1 MVRKVSTNRKII
13 EQMTEKEIGQKV
25 DSINKGIEQ
34 LHEQMEKKADVDT
47 LEKKYSELQTEIQNQ
62 LEKVTEK
69 EYFKKQQEQLDK
81 ISTDLMDL
89 HQTQQKG
96 KTIHEE
102 MEKQLNSDD
111 YQKAL
116 KEKRSKAGQ
125 LWSMDLKSITTSNIN
140 SGDIQE
146 QIEPGVARHPWRE
159 NPIWSSIQKGVIG
172 EGRDQI
178 NWWEETTRTDSAEM
192 VSETGSPAAES
203 AKTWTKQSMDIKMI
217 KDYLKTSRSSLEDW
231 EFTRSEI
238 LDLLN
243 NGIPRKREG
252 QVLDG
257 DNTGNNL
264 YGLTQQAK
272 SFSKPANFDTVK
284 DANEIDAIRAIMT
297 QIMNGDT
304 SDANKKGYIPNIL
317 AVNPGTMMTMRGIK
331 DQNGSYVIPPL
342 GSGFTNIDGIQVVPS
357 LDLDADEFLM
367 GDFTKAKAYIKRNM
381 RVSFHYEN
389 EDDVLN
395 DLVLVL
401 ASMRL
406 AGVKVAT
413 PHKYAFVTGTFT
425 NVISSIQETTG

>member
-1 MVRKVSTNRKII
+1 
-13 EQMTEKEIGQKV
+13 MTEKELGQKV
-25 DSINKGIEQ
+25 DEFNKGIENLQ
-34 LHEQMEKKADVDT
+34 EKIEKKADVET
-47 LEKKYSELQTEIQNQ
+47 LEQKYGELQTEIQNQ

-69 EYFKKQQEQLDK
+69 EYFKNQQEQLDK

-89 HQTQQKG
+89 AQTQQKG

-125 LWSMDLKSITTSNIN
+125 IWNMDLKAITTSNIN

-146 QIEPGVARHPWRE
+146 QVEPGVARHPWRE
-159 NPIWSSIQKGVIG
+159 NPIWSSLQKGVIG

-192 VSETGSPAAES
+192 VAETGSPAAES

-243 NGIPRKREG
+243 NGIPRKREA

-264 YGLTQQAK
+264 YGLTNQAK
-272 SFSKPANFDTVK
+272 AFSQPSNFDDVE
-284 DANEIDAIRAIMT
+284 DPNEIDAVRAIMT

-317 AVNPGTMMTMRGIK
+317 AVNPGTMMNMRSIK
-331 DQNGSYVIPPL
+331 DQNGSYIIPPL
-342 GSGFTNIDGIQVVPS
+342 GSGITNVDGVQVVPS
-357 LDLDADEFLM
+357 LDLDAGEFLM

-413 PHKYAFVTGTFT
+413 PHQFAFVTGTFSS
-425 NVISSIQETTG
+425 VISAITKSTG

>member
-1 MVRKVSTNRKII
+1 
-13 EQMTEKEIGQKV
+13 MTEKEIGQKV

-34 LHEQMEKKADVDT
+34 LHEQMDKKADVET
-47 LEKKYSELQTEIQNQ
+47 LESKYNELQTEIQSQ
-62 LEKVTEK
+62 LDKVTEK
-69 EYFKKQQEQLDK
+69 EYFQKQQEQLDK

-89 HQTQQKG
+89 HQSQQKG
-96 KTIHEE
+96 QNVNDE
-102 MEKQLNSDD
+102 MEKNLNNDE
-111 YQKAL
+111 YFKAL

-125 LWSMDLKSITTSNIN
+125 LWSMDLKSTTTSDIN
-140 SGDIQE
+140 SGSIQADV
-146 QIEPGVARHPWRE
+146 EPGVSRHPWRE
-159 NPIWSSIQKGVIG
+159 NPVWNSIQKGVIG

-178 NWWEETTRTDSAEM
+178 SYWEETTRTDNAAM
-192 VSETGSPAAES
+192 VAETGTPSES

-217 KDYLKTSRSSLEDW
+217 KDYMKTSRSTLEDW
-231 EFTRSEI
+231 EYTRSEI

-243 NGIPRKREG
+243 NGIPRKREA

-257 DNTGNNL
+257 DNTSNNL

-272 SFSKPANFDTVK
+272 SFSKPSNFEKVSN
-284 DANEIDAIRAIMT
+284 ANEIDAIRAILT

-304 SDANKKGYIPNIL
+304 SDSNKKGYIPNIL
-317 AVNPGTMMTMRGIK
+317 AVNPGTMMNMRGLK
-331 DQNGSYVIPPL
+331 DQNGSYIIPPL

-367 GDFTKAKAYIKRNM
+367 GDFTKAKAYVKRNM

-413 PHKYAFVTGTFT
+413 PHQYAFVTGTFS
-425 NVISSIQETTG
+425 NVISAIQETTG